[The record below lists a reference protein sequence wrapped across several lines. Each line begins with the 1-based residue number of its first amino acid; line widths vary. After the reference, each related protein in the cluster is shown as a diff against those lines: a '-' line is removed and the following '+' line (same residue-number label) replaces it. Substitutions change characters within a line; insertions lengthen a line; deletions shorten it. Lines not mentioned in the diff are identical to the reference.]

1 MTFQE
6 AVKDGF
12 AKYTQFSGRSSRSAF
27 WYWYLFEIIAGVAAT
42 LVDAILGTSPLVGV
56 VLGLAI
62 LLPGIAVAI
71 RRLHDTGR
79 SGWWLLLWFL
89 PLIGP
94 IVLIIF
100 YLTGSDEANKYGAGP
115 DEAPGT
121 AAPAA

>member
-6 AVKDGF
+6 AVKDAF

-27 WYWYLFEIIAGVAAT
+27 WYWYLFEIVAGVAAT

-94 IVLIIF
+94 IVLIVF
-100 YLTGSDEANKYGAGP
+100 YLFKSDGPNKYGAGP